1 MLKIM
6 NNIKMYLINN
16 LYKEDQVLN
25 FNNSVDWYNQNGLQK

>member
-16 LYKEDQVLN
+16 LYKEDLVLN
-25 FNNSVDWYNQNGLQK
+25 FNNSVDWYNQDGLQK